1 MSEFPVKRISDS
13 EKISWIR
20 LCRTQNI
27 SKNIFFNLLKIFGN
41 VDEALAN
48 VEEFSLKGGLKKPI
62 KIADEKSAILELNN
76 CQKIGAQIICF
87 IEPEYPKLLREI
99 PDPPP
104 IITIR
109 GNSDLLSCD
118 IMSIVGP
125 RNASTNGCKFA
136 GKIATELG
144 KAGLI
149 IASGMARGIDRAA
162 HLGSLESGTIAVIA
176 GGIDNIYPP
185 ENKDLYNQIIQ
196 KGVVISENP
205 FGSMPKGGNFPRR
218 NRIISGVS
226 LGVVI
231 VEATLKSGTLITARF
246 ALEQNRDIFA
256 VPGSPFDP
264 RSQGTNRLIKQGAK
278 LVEDVN
284 DILDEIDNLRSRNFG
299 TIEFREKEF
308 FEFSGFDIKIISDS
322 EIDEARKLI
331 LQKINYSSISLDEL
345 IYQLQIPAQIA
356 NIVLVQLELAGRVEY
371 KNGKVA
377 LVL

>member
-1 MSEFPVKRISDS
+1 MV
-13 EKISWIR
+13 
-20 LCRTQNI
+20 
-27 SKNIFFNLLKIFGN
+27 
-41 VDEALAN
+41 
-48 VEEFSLKGGLKKPI
+48 
-62 KIADEKSAILELNN
+62 
-76 CQKIGAQIICF
+76 
-87 IEPEYPKLLREI
+87 
-99 PDPPP
+99 
-104 IITIR
+104 
-109 GNSDLLSCD
+109 
-118 IMSIVGP
+118 
-125 RNASTNGCKFA
+125 
-136 GKIATELG
+136 
-144 KAGLI
+144 
-149 IASGMARGIDRAA
+149 A

-308 FEFSGFDIKIISDS
+308 FGIVTGK
-322 EIDEARKLI
+322 
-331 LQKINYSSISLDEL
+331 
-345 IYQLQIPAQIA
+345 QI
-356 NIVLVQLELAGRVEY
+356 GRAHV
-371 KNGKVA
+371 
-377 LVL
+377 